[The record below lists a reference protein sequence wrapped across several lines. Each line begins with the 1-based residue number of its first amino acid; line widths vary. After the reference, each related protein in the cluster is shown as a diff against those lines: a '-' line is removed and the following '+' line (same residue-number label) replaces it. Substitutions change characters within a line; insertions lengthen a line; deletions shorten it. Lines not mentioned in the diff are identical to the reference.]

1 MSPNEEKE
9 EWYYLVV
16 KTLSALF
23 SARIVFILLE
33 QKINW
38 NLMQKYVKP
47 IIFLWNCTSIRK
59 G

>member
-16 KTLSALF
+16 KKLSALF

-38 NLMQKYVKP
+38 NLMQKYVKL

>member
-16 KTLSALF
+16 KILSALF

-38 NLMQKYVKP
+38 NLMQKYVKL